1 MASDLDNL
9 SFEAK
14 LERLKEIVDKM
25 ENEMLPL
32 DESIK
37 LYSEG
42 QELLNNLNK
51 QLSEAEM
58 KIKTIREEKDLK

>member
-1 MASDLDNL
+1 MANEQQL

-14 LERLKEIVDKM
+14 LQRLKEIVDKM

-37 LYSEG
+37 LFSEG
-42 QELLNNLNK
+42 QNLLKDLNNEL
-51 QLSEAEM
+51 QQAQI
-58 KIKTIREEKDLK
+58 KIKTVREEGDLK

>member
-1 MASDLDNL
+1 MASELDNL